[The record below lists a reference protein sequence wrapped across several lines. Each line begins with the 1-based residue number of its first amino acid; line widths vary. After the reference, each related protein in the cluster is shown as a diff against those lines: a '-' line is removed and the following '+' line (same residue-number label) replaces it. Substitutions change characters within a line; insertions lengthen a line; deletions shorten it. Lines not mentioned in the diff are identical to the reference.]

1 MIYKAMLGVV
11 LMLLAVNAQAYIGP
25 GAGLGVLGAIFG
37 TIMAVV
43 LAVLGVVWY
52 PIKRLLNRRKQ
63 GE

>member
-1 MIYKAMLGVV
+1 MNFKALLGVV
-11 LMLLAVNAQAYIGP
+11 LMLAAANAEAYIGP

-43 LAVLGVVWY
+43 LAVLGVFWY

-63 GE
+63 GD